1 MHRAEAACGLGY
13 SLVCLSVKPVGKPNA
28 GDRHVRFDERG
39 WETERW
45 PQAPSYRAHPRLY
58 RKQPRKSPTT
68 AAVKGQQR
76 PHAPQ
81 HDWTMK
87 YVTDLPIGA

>member
-13 SLVCLSVKPVGKPNA
+13 FLVCLSVKPVGKPNA

-58 RKQPRKSPTT
+58 PKRPFAALPRNN
-68 AAVKGQQR
+68 AMGQ
-76 PHAPQ
+76 
-81 HDWTMK
+81 
-87 YVTDLPIGA
+87 

>member
-13 SLVCLSVKPVGKPNA
+13 FLVCLSVKPVGKPNA

-45 PQAPSYRAHPRLY
+45 PQAPSYRAHPQLY
-58 RKQPRKSPTT
+58 RKRPRSSLVVASVMGQELPQAG
-68 AAVKGQQR
+68 AAK
-76 PHAPQ
+76 
-81 HDWTMK
+81 TMAIRSRR
-87 YVTDLPIGA
+87 LRG

>member
-13 SLVCLSVKPVGKPNA
+13 FLVCLSVKPVGKPNA

-58 RKQPRKSPTT
+58 RLCCKTLFWRVCKFFQGRWCVRSK
-68 AAVKGQQR
+68 
-76 PHAPQ
+76 
-81 HDWTMK
+81 TM
-87 YVTDLPIGA
+87 

>member
-58 RKQPRKSPTT
+58 RK
-68 AAVKGQQR
+68 AAATIADRGGGYGPKAVTR
-76 PHAPQ
+76 PS
-81 HDWTMK
+81 
-87 YVTDLPIGA
+87 IR